1 MSIPDGTGYDALIF
15 DWDGTLVDSQPLN
28 YRALSGALAAYG
40 VTMTAAWYRQRL
52 GTSGHELI
60 KQLALEQRIDR
71 PLPVAQLERDCLA
84 SIRASIPEVTVNAV
98 VADVARLAHGRRP
111 LAVASGG
118 AREVVLPALRHTGL
132 RELFD
137 VVVTGEDA
145 PRGKPA
151 PDLFARAADLLSVPA
166 ARCLVYE
173 DSAEGLQAAS
183 NAGMAAVDVRPF
195 LPCSAWPGEE
205 SSHLSES
212 HE

>member
-28 YRALSGALAAYG
+28 YRALSGALAVYG

-60 KQLALEQRIDR
+60 EQLALEQRIDR
-71 PLPVAQLERDCLA
+71 ALPVAEIERDCLA
-84 SIRASIPEVTVNAV
+84 SIRASIAEVAINEV
-98 VADVARLAHGRRP
+98 VVDIARRSHGRRP

-132 RELFD
+132 LELFD

-151 PDLFARAADLLSVPA
+151 PDLFARAADLLGVPA

-173 DSAEGLQAAS
+173 DSAEGLQAAAT
-183 NAGMAAVDVRPF
+183 AGMAAVDVRPF
-195 LPCSAWPGEE
+195 LPGDTWPSEE
-205 SSHLSES
+205 SSHLTER